1 MNMNNV
7 GGMDKLVRIVAGLG
21 LLSLFFFLQ
30 GDARWL
36 GVLGIVPLATGL
48 VGYCPLYALIGLN
61 TCPAKTKQA

>member
-21 LLSLFFFLQ
+21 LLSLFFLLR

-36 GVLGIVPLATGL
+36 GVLGVVPLATGL